1 MNEDQKQNEEL
12 NEDIAEASAPAAAE
26 GTEAL
31 LAERDEEIAGLKDRL
46 LRAAAE
52 TENVRRRL
60 EREKADALA
69 YGATGFA
76 RDILSTAD
84 NLTRALAAIPEAARE
99 DEVVK
104 SVVTGVEMTAK
115 ELDSVFQR
123 HGISRIDAIGQKL
136 DPHRH
141 QAMMEIENGDVEP
154 GTILQELQAGYVMK
168 DRLLRPALV
177 GVAKAKAE
185 AEA

>member
-1 MNEDQKQNEEL
+1 MNEDNKQNDEL
-12 NEDIAEASAPAAAE
+12 NEDIAEAAAPAAAE
-26 GTEAL
+26 GLEAL
-31 LAERDEEIAGLKDRL
+31 LAERDEEIATLKDRM

-60 EREKADALA
+60 EREKADASTYA
-69 YGATGFA
+69 ATGFA
-76 RDILSTAD
+76 RDILSIAD
-84 NLTRALAAIPEAARE
+84 NLTRAIAAIPESAR
-99 DEVVK
+99 DNDVVK
-104 SVVTGVEMTAK
+104 SVITGVEMTAK

-123 HGISRIDAIGQKL
+123 HGIARIESIGQKL
-136 DPHRH
+136 DPHKH

-154 GTILQELQAGYVMK
+154 GTIIQELQAGYVMK